1 MVKQFGWRKPSQ
13 PSPKRKIPPSALK
26 KFLNNETVSLILLRQ
41 RAKLNTIEAEE
52 NEKTTEAIQN
62 AEKKFAFELTLLVEE
77 TARDVKILSAIATI
91 KADQADNTFYPY
103 QPHRSHLTTRFAMLF
118 YNDRIVI
125 HEVMRTSVVA
135 MLHHGHGAADK
146 MEKASEAFWWPGV
159 YLELQ
164 EKSESCPSCRA
175 AGKNLKTQIHSTE
188 VNRLKFL
195 TERNQSNP
203 KDAAM
208 YVF

>member
-1 MVKQFGWRKPSQ
+1 M
-13 PSPKRKIPPSALK
+13 
-26 KFLNNETVSLILLRQ
+26 E
-41 RAKLNTIEAEE
+41 EA
-52 NEKTTEAIQN
+52 
-62 AEKKFAFELTLLVEE
+62 
-77 TARDVKILSAIATI
+77 ARDIKILSAIAAF
-91 KADQADNTFYPY
+91 KADQADKTFYPY
-103 QPHRSHLTTRFAMLF
+103 RPHRSHLTTRFGLLF

-125 HEVMRTSVVA
+125 PEVMRTSVVA
-135 MLHHGHGAADK
+135 MLHHGHGATDI
-146 MEKASEAFWWPGV
+146 MEKASEAFWRPGM

-203 KDAAM
+203 KNAAM